1 MHNIIMYGD
10 LAVIE
15 RLNGAVHGQS
25 DPLDVLLP
33 LLVGVPLLLGE
44 ARSLSVDKGRESVD
58 RFLLPALRFLL
69 RLTRLAV
76 IARSLSLWVLAR

>member
-1 MHNIIMYGD
+1 MHGD

-15 RLNGAVHGQS
+15 RLNGAVHGRP

-33 LLVGVPLLLGE
+33 LLVRVPLLLGE
-44 ARSLSVDKGRESVD
+44 ARSLSVDKGRESID

-76 IARSLSLWVLAR
+76 IPRSLSLWVLAR

>member
-15 RLNGAVHGQS
+15 RLDGAMHGRP

-44 ARSLSVDKGRESVD
+44 ARSLSVDKGRESID

-76 IARSLSLWVLAR
+76 IPRSLSLWVLAR